1 MTRTLCLTLA
11 SLLLAATAARADI
24 AVVGH
29 PSAAALTKEQISDIY
44 LGKSQTAQPMDL
56 PEASPVR
63 AAFYDKAT
71 GKDPAQVKATWARLA
86 FTGKGQ
92 PPKEAADAAAVKKE
106 VAANPKL
113 IGYIDKS
120 AADASVKVLLVLP

>member
-1 MTRTLCLTLA
+1 MNRTIYLPLV
-11 SLLLAATAARADI
+11 SLLLASQAARADI

-29 PSAAALTKEQISDIY
+29 PSAAALTKEQITDIY
-44 LGKSQTAQPMDL
+44 LGKSQAAQPLDL
-56 PEASPVR
+56 PEASPLR
-63 AAFYDKAT
+63 ASFYEKAT

-106 VAANPKL
+106 VAANPKA

-120 AADASVKVLLVLP
+120 TADASVKVLLVLP

>member
-1 MTRTLCLTLA
+1 MNRTVYLTLA
-11 SLLLAATAARADI
+11 SLLLASTAARADI

-29 PSAAALTKEQISDIY
+29 PNAAALTKEQISDIY
-44 LGKSQTAQPMDL
+44 LGKSQAAQPLDL

-63 AAFYDKAT
+63 ASFYDKAT
-71 GKDPAQVKATWARLA
+71 GKDPAQIKATWARLA

-92 PPKEAADAAAVKKE
+92 PPKEAVDAASVKKE
-106 VAANPKL
+106 VAGNPKL
-113 IGYIDKS
+113 IGYIDKG

>member
-44 LGKSQTAQPMDL
+44 LGKSQAAQPLDL
-56 PEASPVR
+56 PEASPAR
-63 AAFYDKAT
+63 NAFYDKAT
-71 GKDPAQVKATWARLA
+71 GKDPAQIKATWARLA

-92 PPKEAADAAAVKKE
+92 PPKEVADATAVKKE
-106 VAANPKL
+106 VATNPKA

-120 AADASVKVLLVLP
+120 AVDASVKVLLVLP

>member
-1 MTRTLCLTLA
+1 MNRTIYLTLA
-11 SLLLAATAARADI
+11 SLFLTSQAAYADI

-29 PSAAALTKEQISDIY
+29 PGAAALTKEQISDIY
-44 LGKSQTAQPMDL
+44 LGKSQAAQPLDL

-63 AAFYDKAT
+63 ASFYDKAT
-71 GKDPAQVKATWARLA
+71 GKDPAQIKATWARLA

-92 PPKEAADAAAVKKE
+92 PPKEVADANAVKKE
-106 VAANPKL
+106 VAGNPKL

>member
-1 MTRTLCLTLA
+1 MHRNIY
-11 SLLLAATAARADI
+11 LLLVSLFLSSQSAHADI

-29 PSAAALTKEQISDIY
+29 PNAAALTKEQISDIY
-44 LGKSQTAQPMDL
+44 LGKSQAAVPLDL

-63 AAFYDKAT
+63 AGFYDKAT
-71 GKDPAQVKATWARLA
+71 GKDQAQVKATWARLA
-86 FTGKGQ
+86 FTGKAQ

-106 VAANPKL
+106 VAANPKA